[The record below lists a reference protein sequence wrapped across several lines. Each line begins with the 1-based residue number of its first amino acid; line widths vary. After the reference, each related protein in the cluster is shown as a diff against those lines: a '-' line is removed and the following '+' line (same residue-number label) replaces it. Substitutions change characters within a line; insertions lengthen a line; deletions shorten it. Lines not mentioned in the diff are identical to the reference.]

1 CQLAGITANPV
12 RPRHTPSQG
21 LNATREGRRTRGGE
35 CWTGEL
41 PAARTANHQ
50 GRIQAAFTGWA
61 FFCIHG
67 FVFVYLF
74 DGCESSYGLVRGAV
88 RGNVAPDPATWVIEA
103 ATLDA
108 MDCSW
113 CASGLFEIV
122 NIQPPA
128 ASQSSRSCG
137 VSSQTQ

>member
-1 CQLAGITANPV
+1 MEESVGLENCQPHAPQIIRAVSRLL
-12 RPRHTPSQG
+12 SQDG
-21 LNATREGRRTRGGE
+21 
-35 CWTGEL
+35 
-41 PAARTANHQ
+41 H
-50 GRIQAAFTGWA
+50 F
-61 FFCIHG
+61 
-67 FVFVYLF
+67 FVFMVLF
-74 DGCESSYGLVRGAV
+74 CVFVDVCLSSYGLVRGAV

-113 CASGLFEIV
+113 CASGLFEMV